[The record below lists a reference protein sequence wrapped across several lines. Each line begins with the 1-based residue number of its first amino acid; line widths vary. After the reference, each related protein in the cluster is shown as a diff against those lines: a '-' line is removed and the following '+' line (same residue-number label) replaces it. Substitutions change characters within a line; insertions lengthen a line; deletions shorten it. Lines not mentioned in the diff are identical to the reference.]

1 MKKTY
6 KLPVS
11 GPKNKRIVA
20 IGDVHGQYEMFKK
33 TCDSIP
39 RPEEVTLIL
48 LGDYIDRGPDSDL
61 VIEHLHKL
69 PDIFKE
75 VIILPGNHEQM
86 AWLGIEKGIDS
97 WANCFV
103 YNGGAH
109 TLAKYEKPE
118 DLIKSFPKQLIDRLS
133 YEKPLWHQEGQILFI
148 HAGIDPEYNFD
159 TFIKMGQEIDTCN
172 ISYFDE
178 ATSPLWIRYPFYGKT
193 GPYKDQ
199 NGKDVLVVYGHT
211 RIGTKDPNIVFNFNA
226 EEVNNWRI
234 SMDNTGAPFMTY
246 VEILGDEAT
255 MHVIEKP

>member
-1 MKKTY
+1 MNKTY

-20 IGDVHGQYEMFKK
+20 VGDVHGQYEMFKK

-61 VIEHLHKL
+61 VLKYLHKL
-69 PDIFKE
+69 PEIFKE

-86 AWLGIEKGIDS
+86 AWLGIEKGKTD
-97 WANCFV
+97 WGNCFV
-103 YNGGAH
+103 YNGGAN
-109 TLAKYEKPE
+109 TLAKYDKPE
-118 DLIKSFPKQLIDRLS
+118 DLISDFPEQLVDRLS
-133 YEKPLWHQEGQILFI
+133 YNKPLWHQEGQILFI
-148 HAGIDPEYNFD
+148 HAGVDPEYNFN
-159 TFIKMGQEIDTCN
+159 TFIKMGERIDDV
-172 ISYFDE
+172 SLRDFDE
-178 ATSPLWIRYPFYGKT
+178 HYSPLWIRYDFYGKE

-199 NGKDVLVVYGHT
+199 NDEDVLVVYGHT
-211 RIGTKDPNIVFNFNA
+211 RIGSKDPQVVFNFNDS
-226 EEVNNWRI
+226 EVKNWRI
-234 SMDNTGAPFMTY
+234 SMDNTSAPFMTY